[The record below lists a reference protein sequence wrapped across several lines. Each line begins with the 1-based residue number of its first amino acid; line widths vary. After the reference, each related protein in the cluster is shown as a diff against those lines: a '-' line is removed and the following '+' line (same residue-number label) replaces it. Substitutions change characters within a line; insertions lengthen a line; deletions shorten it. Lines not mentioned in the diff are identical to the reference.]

1 MYIAAHERFREQRR
15 KMTDET
21 ISRKSPLDAMPS
33 KRAAGISMH
42 ITSLPG
48 RYGIGEIGDEARAF
62 VDTMS
67 RMGLTVWQVLPL
79 GPTGYGDSP
88 YQPLSSFAGNEMLID
103 FATFIRVGL
112 ITSSEADG
120 LLNLSTDAVDYGAV
134 IPGKRALLKRAT
146 SRFGVHADAAIKAE
160 FDRYLDGNDQLWLH
174 DYALFRVLKTRYNE
188 RAWTDWPAEYANRE
202 PAALRKAEAEFAND
216 IENTKILQFLLHR
229 QWQRLRRHAEENG
242 IALLGDMPI
251 YVALDSADAW
261 ANRDIVM
268 LDDDGRPSR
277 VAGVPPDYF
286 SKDGQLWGTPVY
298 DWDYHARTGFQ
309 WWIDRLQKAVEQFDL
324 VRIDH
329 FRGFESYWSV
339 PADAA
344 TAREGE
350 WIKGPG
356 DAIFRA
362 LGAALGELPIVAED
376 LGVITD
382 RVDALRARH
391 NIPGMKVL
399 QFEIDRDDFDPAD
412 ISRDTVCYTATHD
425 NDTTLGWFT
434 GSEADARSPEA
445 VRATRRKALK
455 ATGGAPESIHNDMI
469 RLAFSTDAQLAI
481 APLQDYLGLGSEAR
495 MNAPGKPDGNWRWRV
510 LPEQLTPSFCDSVAE
525 LVDTANRV

>member
-1 MYIAAHERFREQRR
+1 
-15 KMTDET
+15 
-21 ISRKSPLDAMPS
+21 
-33 KRAAGISMH
+33 
-42 ITSLPG
+42 
-48 RYGIGEIGDEARAF
+48 
-62 VDTMS
+62 
-67 RMGLTVWQVLPL
+67 
-79 GPTGYGDSP
+79 
-88 YQPLSSFAGNEMLID
+88 
-103 FATFIRVGL
+103 
-112 ITSSEADG
+112 
-120 LLNLSTDAVDYGAV
+120 
-134 IPGKRALLKRAT
+134 
-146 SRFGVHADAAIKAE
+146 
-160 FDRYLDGNDQLWLH
+160 
-174 DYALFRVLKTRYNE
+174 
-188 RAWTDWPAEYANRE
+188 
-202 PAALRKAEAEFAND
+202 
-216 IENTKILQFLLHR
+216 
-229 QWQRLRRHAEENG
+229 
-242 IALLGDMPI
+242 
-251 YVALDSADAW
+251 
-261 ANRDIVM
+261 M

-356 DAIFRA
+356 DAIF
-362 LGAALGELPIVAED
+362 GALGELPIVAED

-445 VRATRRKALK
+445 VRETRRKALK

-510 LPEQLTPSFCDSVAE
+510 LPEQLTPSVCDSVSG
-525 LVDTANRV
+525 LVNAADRA

>member
-1 MYIAAHERFREQRR
+1 MNDKPNSH
-15 KMTDET
+15 KPPTG
-21 ISRKSPLDAMPS
+21 AMLS
-33 KRAAGISMH
+33 HRMAGVSLH

-48 RYGIGEIGDEARAF
+48 HYGIGEIGDEARAF

-67 RMGLTVWQVLPL
+67 RMGLGVWQVLPL

-112 ITSSEADG
+112 ITSSEADS
-120 LLNLSTDAVDYGAV
+120 LLNLPTNAVDYGAL
-134 IPGKRALLKRAT
+134 IPGKRALLRRAT
-146 SRFGVHADAAIKAE
+146 GRFDVHADAAIKAD
-160 FDRYLDGNDQLWLH
+160 FDRYLDENDRLWLH
-174 DYALFRVLKTRYNE
+174 DYALFRALKTEHGE
-188 RAWTDWPAEYANRE
+188 RSWTGWSAGYANRE
-202 PAALRKAEAEFAND
+202 PAALRKAEARFAD
-216 IENTKILQFLLHR
+216 EIESTKILQFLLHR
-229 QWQRLRRHAEENG
+229 QWQRLRRHAKESG
-242 IALLGDMPI
+242 VALLGDMPI

-261 ANRDIVM
+261 ANRELVK
-268 LDDDGRPSR
+268 LDDQGKPSQ

-298 DWDYHARTGFQ
+298 DWDYHAESGYQ
-309 WWIDRLQKAVEQFDL
+309 WWINRLRKSIEQFDL

-329 FRGFESYWSV
+329 FRGFESFWSV

-350 WIKGPG
+350 WVEGPG
-356 DAIFRA
+356 DAIFSA
-362 LGAALGELPIVAED
+362 LGAALGKLPIVAED

-391 NIPGMKVL
+391 GIPGMKVL
-399 QFEIDRDDFDPAD
+399 QFEVDRDDFDPAD

-434 GSEADARSPEA
+434 GSEDDARTPAA
-445 VRATRRKALK
+445 VRETRRKVLK
-455 ATGGAPESIHNDMI
+455 ATGGAPESIPNDMI
-469 RLAFSTDAQLAI
+469 RLAFSTDAQLAV
-481 APLQDYLGLGSEAR
+481 APLQDYLGLGSAAR
-495 MNAPGKPDGNWRWRV
+495 MNAPGRPDGNWRWRV
-510 LPEQLTPSFCDSVAE
+510 LREQLTPSFCDSVAG
-525 LVDTANRV
+525 LVNAADRA